1 MEVTVNL
8 DSLDSKNVVE
18 AVVKQLVPVITEQV
32 SKQLDQKYREATLS
46 KSQVALEVFGCK
58 DTTTFDKYYPDCPH
72 VVQGNQSKYN
82 REECIKYFKR
92 QQVFAQG
99 AYK

>member
-18 AVVKQLVPVITEQV
+18 AVIKQLVPVITEQV
-32 SKQLDQKYREATLS
+32 TKQIDQKYREETLT
-46 KSQVALEVFGCK
+46 KKQVAGEIFKC
-58 DTTTFDKYYPDCPH
+58 DTATFDKWYSDCPH
-72 VVQGNQSKYN
+72 VPQGNQSKYN